1 MPCLN
6 EAETVADCVGEAL
19 GWLDAS
25 GVSGEVIVAD
35 NGSTDGSP
43 DLAAAAGARVVH
55 APIKGY
61 GGAVEAGVAASQ
73 GRFIVTG
80 DADLSY
86 DFSRLDPFIDEL
98 RKGADLVVG
107 NRFQG
112 GIEKGA
118 MPWLHKYLGNP
129 VLSWLGR
136 LFFKVPL
143 GDFHCGL
150 RGFKKDVPGRL
161 RMRSTGGFEYC
172 AEMIVKAGLNSFDI
186 REVPTVLRRDGRSR
200 RPHLRTW
207 RDGWRNLRFLLLYS
221 PRWLFLIPGAVLFIG
236 GMVLTVAL
244 VISPITIG
252 TVTLDVAAL
261 VYAAAMTMI
270 GAVALGFGLF
280 TNVYATTAGFLP
292 RGERLDRLA
301 ARFGLEKGLL
311 AGFLLMLV
319 GVVAA
324 VMSFWRW
331 RAEGFGDLDPIRQL
345 RIVVPAAL
353 GLTLGFWVVLSSF
366 FLSILGMDEDIDVG

>member
-1 MPCLN
+1 
-6 EAETVADCVGEAL
+6 
-19 GWLDAS
+19 
-25 GVSGEVIVAD
+25 
-35 NGSTDGSP
+35 
-43 DLAAAAGARVVH
+43 
-55 APIKGY
+55 
-61 GGAVEAGVAASQ
+61 
-73 GRFIVTG
+73 
-80 DADLSY
+80 
-86 DFSRLDPFIDEL
+86 
-98 RKGADLVVG
+98 
-107 NRFQG
+107 
-112 GIEKGA
+112 
-118 MPWLHKYLGNP
+118 
-129 VLSWLGR
+129 
-136 LFFKVPL
+136 
-143 GDFHCGL
+143 
-150 RGFKKDVPGRL
+150 
-161 RMRSTGGFEYC
+161 
-172 AEMIVKAGLNSFDI
+172 
-186 REVPTVLRRDGRSR
+186 
-200 RPHLRTW
+200 
-207 RDGWRNLRFLLLYS
+207 
-221 PRWLFLIPGAVLFIG
+221 
-236 GMVLTVAL
+236 MVLTVAL